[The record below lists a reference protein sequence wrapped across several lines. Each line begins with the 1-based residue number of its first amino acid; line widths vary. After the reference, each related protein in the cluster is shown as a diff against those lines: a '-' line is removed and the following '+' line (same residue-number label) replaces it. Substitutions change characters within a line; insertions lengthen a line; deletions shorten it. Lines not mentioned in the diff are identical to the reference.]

1 MLKEPYYTHPD
12 KEALMD
18 AKQYASIETDI
29 EFLELEEIEAVKLE
43 DYETAAIFRDRIKQL
58 KQ

>member
-29 EFLELEEIEAVKLE
+29 ELLELEEIEAVKLE